1 LLDLRRR
8 TVTQTNSGWE
18 GGVSQPPISA
28 VWKTFYYDIPIGFRT
43 YGASYVLNNEKVVLA
58 SGSANYVKV
67 SVPIATTGVYSIQ
80 LAYETDSAPSPSGYY
95 FHFTRRA
102 CSGSDF
108 VARPKMR
115 YNTNVFRGTMN
126 GKEHTVGL
134 DEVNIFL
141 AAGTAEFEIML
152 TQGTAHITGLLID
165 LVKEATC
172 EIPCSRFGKYE
183 ESTASQ
189 GFVDTGGVM
198 LRKLDTAHFEMPN
211 FGTSGVYIL
220 GIIPPTDEYAIRYY
234 EQSNGETARYSN
246 DTSYPYGTSQGAHFY
261 GKMEITTAPNETVSV
276 SCLGSWAHIISL
288 ICV

>member
-8 TVTQTNSGWE
+8 TVTQTDSGWE
-18 GGVSQPPISA
+18 GGVSQPTISA
-28 VWKTFYYDIPIGFRT
+28 VWKTFYNDIPIGFRT
-43 YGASYVLNNEKVVLA
+43 YGASYALNNEKVVLA
-58 SGSANYVKV
+58 SGSANYIKV
-67 SVPIATTGVYSIQ
+67 SVPIATTGVYNIR
-80 LAYETDSAPSPSGYY
+80 LAYEKDEAPSPNGSY
-95 FHFTRRA
+95 FLFTRNA
-102 CSGSDF
+102 CSGSNF
-108 VARPKMR
+108 TVRPKMR
-115 YNTNVFRGTMN
+115 YNNSVYSSTLN
-126 GKEHTVGL
+126 GKACTIGN
-134 DEVNIFL
+134 DEVDIYF
-141 AAGTAEFEIML
+141 AAGTAEFEIKL
-152 TQGTAHITGLLID
+152 EAGTAHITGIFIG

-220 GIIPPTDEYAIRYY
+220 GVIPPTDEYAIRYY

-276 SCLGSWAHIISL
+276 GCLGNWAHIISL